1 MIYKVISIL
10 CAVLLVTSCEDP
22 GPDASALLDESIEA
36 HGVSIMGNTQMDFN
50 FRGIDYSVERK
61 DGTFKYHRYLK
72 IGSDSIHDIL
82 DNNGFSRLKNDTLI
96 RLPDS
101 LRNRYR
107 NSLNSVV
114 YFAQLPYGL
123 DSRAVNKRFVKKDT
137 IAGKVYNE
145 IEVTF
150 NENGGGEDHEDVF
163 LYWINVE
170 THFIDYLAYSFCEE
184 ECGFR
189 FRESINRRTINGVTV
204 QDYNN
209 YKIDSMDFELSEL
222 DAQFEAG
229 KLTKVS
235 TIELRRVVVK

>member
-10 CAVLLVTSCEDP
+10 CAVLFITSCTEPD
-22 GPDASALLDESIEA
+22 PDAATLLDESIEA
-36 HGVSIMGNTQMDFN
+36 HGVNIMGNTQMDFN
-50 FRGIDYSVERK
+50 FRGIDYSVEREA
-61 DGTFKYHRYLK
+61 GTFKYHRYLK
-72 IGSDSIHDIL
+72 IGNDSIHDIL
-82 DNNGFSRLKNDTLI
+82 DNNGFSRLKNDTLMK
-96 RLPDS
+96 LPDS
-101 LRNRYR
+101 LSNRYR

-123 DSRAVNKRFVKKDT
+123 DSKAVHKRFVKKDT
-137 IAGKVYNE
+137 IANKVYNE

-150 NENGGGEDHEDVF
+150 DENGGGEDHEDVF
-163 LYWINVE
+163 LYWINEE

-209 YKIDSMDFELSEL
+209 YKLDSMDFKLSEL

-229 KLTKVS
+229 RLTKVS
-235 TIELRRVVVK
+235 TIELRRVVVE